1 MNLHEN
7 NEAFSEFVGL
17 TAETI
22 GLPQVYVE
30 KDYWITK
37 ALKYLS
43 ESAHVDELVFK
54 GGTSLSKAYR
64 LIDRFS
70 EDIDLAIF
78 PGDKSGNEKKRLLK
92 SRNR

>member
-1 MNLHEN
+1 MNLHEDQ
-7 NEAFSEFVGL
+7 EAFSELVEV
-17 TAETI
+17 TAATI

-37 ALKYLS
+37 ALKNLS
-43 ESAHVDELVFK
+43 TSPYFDEVVFK
-54 GGTSLSKAYR
+54 GGTSLSKAFR

-78 PGDKSGNEKKRLLK
+78 ASDKSDGIRKKLLP
-92 SRNR
+92 SVL